1 MSPTIES
8 LGLDRLALA
17 DRIELAQQL
26 WDSIAAESAPELSE
40 AQLRE
45 LDRRIAEDDANP
57 DDVVSWEE
65 VQAKLK
71 AKYGI

>member
-8 LGLDRLALA
+8 LGLDRLPLA
-17 DRIELAQQL
+17 ERIELAHQL
-26 WDSIAAESAPELSE
+26 WDSATAEALPPLSE
-40 AQLRE
+40 EMLQE
-45 LDRRIAEDDANP
+45 LDRRIADDDANP

-71 AKYGI
+71 AKYGL